1 MNESSS
7 TQPPEGD
14 GWENF
19 DWQQF
24 ALATI
29 QSLQFGD
36 DEGEVLEDRVTRL
49 EEVIAARW
57 PRRWILR
64 RRLARELRASVAG
77 LAAPDLPR
85 DFRTRREEWAYLEST
100 ARVQE
105 RRQRWEERRAL
116 ADDEQPDGDAGP
128 GEGFLP

>member
-1 MNESSS
+1 V
-7 TQPPEGD
+7 PPSNTPED
-14 GWENF
+14 RDWENF

-24 ALATI
+24 ARATI
-29 QSLQFGD
+29 QSIEYGD
-36 DEGEVLEDRVTRL
+36 DEAEVLEDRVTRL
-49 EEVIAARW
+49 EEVTAARW
-57 PRRWILR
+57 PRRWLLR

-100 ARVQE
+100 ARVQDRRRRWE
-105 RRQRWEERRAL
+105 QRQRDA
-116 ADDEQPDGDAGP
+116 QQGDADP